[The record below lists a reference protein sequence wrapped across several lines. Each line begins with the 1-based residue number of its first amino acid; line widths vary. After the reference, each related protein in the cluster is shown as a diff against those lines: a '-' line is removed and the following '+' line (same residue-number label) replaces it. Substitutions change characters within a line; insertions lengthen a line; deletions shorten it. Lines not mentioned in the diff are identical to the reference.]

1 MILANDFRR
10 QWDDVRTDAMAALE
24 QVGAGGVYVLG
35 DAVRAFESALAAY
48 WGLQHAV
55 GTGSGLDA
63 LEISLRILGCQAGD
77 EVLTTP
83 LSAFASTLALIK
95 LGAIPVFV
103 DTEERGLIDLER
115 CRDLCSRR

>member
-1 MILANDFRR
+1 MILAKDCRR
-10 QWDDVRTDAMAALE
+10 QWDDVRTDVVAAVE

-55 GTGSGLDA
+55 GAASGLDA

-83 LSAFASTLALIK
+83 LSAFASTLAVIQ
-95 LGAIPVFV
+95 LGAIPLFV
-103 DTEERGLIDLER
+103 DTRQ
-115 CRDLCSRR
+115 RRLLPI